1 MPRISLN
8 SHQNE
13 SFHFANID
21 KKKTPYLSF
30 LNHKGDEIKFK
41 HCVAGSNP
49 NLGLDAKEP
58 VIFKKKTD
66 KVPFY
71 REHWRSPE
79 E

>member
-21 KKKTPYLSF
+21 NKNPYLSF
-30 LNHKGDEIKFK
+30 FNHKGDEIKFK
-41 HCVAGSNP
+41 HWVAGSNQ
-49 NLGLDAKEP
+49 NLGLDAREP
-58 VIFKKKTD
+58 VIFKKKPI

-79 E
+79 K